1 MRYISKS
8 LQNERGFTMTELL
21 ISGVLGVIV
30 LGVSIYIFTEQQTVL
45 KTENASTN
53 IRAKGR
59 HAIKVL
65 TQELKEIGYGLPT
78 NEGLVAPSPV
88 ANSSSITYRANL
100 SNVRAT
106 TPPSAANGGS
116 LNDTDIDVVSDGDD
130 FSNND
135 KIIIYNPSYGDSE
148 LNTVSG
154 TPTSTNIPL
163 GSGLA
168 NDYSYGASSKLV
180 TINKYNDVVIDLD
193 GTNIRKT
200 VDGGTSTTLISDVSD
215 LTFDFYGVTQTT
227 LVSTIG
233 ITISM
238 QDPDD
243 PDITQDFN
251 TDITLRN

>member
-1 MRYISKS
+1 MRYTSKN
-8 LQNERGFTMTELL
+8 LKNERGFTLVEVM
-21 ISGVLGVIV
+21 IAGVLGVIV
-30 LGVSIYIFTEQQTVL
+30 LGVAVYIFTKQETVL

-65 TQELKEIGYGLPT
+65 TQELKEIGFGLPT
-78 NEGLVAPSPV
+78 TEGLVAPSPV
-88 ANSSSITYRANL
+88 ANSSTITYRANL
-100 SNVRAT
+100 SDVRAS
-106 TPPSAANGGS
+106 TPPSATNGGS
-116 LNDTDIDVVSDGDD
+116 LNDTDIDVVDDGDD
-130 FSNND
+130 FSDND

-154 TPTSTNIPL
+154 TPTTTNIPL

-168 NDYSYGASSKLV
+168 NNYSYGASAKLV
-180 TINKYNDVVIDLD
+180 TINKYNDVVIDLN

-200 VDGGTSTTLISDVSD
+200 VDGGTSTTLIGDVSD

-233 ITISM
+233 VTVTL
-238 QDPDD
+238 QDPSDST
-243 PDITQDFN
+243 ITQDFN